1 MSAVSCA
8 AWIALRIRV
17 RKSAMGSV
25 MDMGLSALRVLPAGL
40 GHPGDEPVVGQLPQA
55 DPADAEL
62 AVDGARAPAA
72 AAPTVLAGL
81 VLGGAGGG
89 HPLGGL
95 GHGLLAR
102 RLAGEGHA
110 ERLEERLGLLVRA
123 RRRRDRDVEAAHLVD
138 GVVVDLGED
147 DLLAHAHGV
156 VAAPVER
163 PARQAAEVADA

>member
-62 AVDGARAPAA
+62 AVHRARAPAA

-81 VLGGAGGG
+81 VLWRAGGG
-89 HPLGGL
+89 PPPVGGWP
-95 GHGLLAR
+95 GVPPRPVSRGGGVAR
-102 RLAGEGHA
+102 PPHHHA
-110 ERLEERLGLLVRA
+110 R
-123 RRRRDRDVEAAHLVD
+123 
-138 GVVVDLGED
+138 
-147 DLLAHAHGV
+147 
-156 VAAPVER
+156 
-163 PARQAAEVADA
+163 